1 MFFGSIPVADAE
13 GAILAHAV
21 RQGELVMKKG
31 RVLSVDD
38 CAALSRAGVASIIG
52 ARLETGDIGEDEAA
66 QRVATALAG
75 DHLRCDVPSTGRVNL
90 FATSAGILV
99 ADGARIDRF
108 NAVDE
113 ALTFATLPHL
123 KPVEAGEMVGTMKII
138 PFAVPG
144 DLLDRAISAAGG
156 SALKVSPFKAKT
168 VAVISTLLPG
178 LKPSIINK
186 TVSVLEKRLAKAS
199 ARIVADLQ
207 CDHEEVALQKALCD
221 VAQHKPDLVIVFGAS
236 AITDRRDVI
245 PSALEAEGGEII
257 QFGMP
262 VDPGNLL
269 LIGRLNQIDVIGAP
283 GCARSP
289 AENGFDWV
297 LDRMLADIRV
307 SAQDIRRMGV
317 GGLLMEIVQRG
328 HPRVGGEP

>member
-1 MFFGSIPVADAE
+1 MFFGSIPVAEAE

-31 RVLSVDD
+31 RVLDAAD
-38 CAALSRAGVASIIG
+38 CTALAQAGVRTIIG
-52 ARLETGDIGEDEAA
+52 ARLDGGDVGEDEAA
-66 QRVATALAG
+66 RRAAAALAG
-75 DHLRCDVPSTGRVNL
+75 DHMRCDVPSTGRVNL
-90 FATSAGILV
+90 FADCAGILV
-99 ADGARIDRF
+99 ADTMRVDRF
-108 NAVDE
+108 NSVDE

-138 PFAVPG
+138 PFAVP
-144 DLLDRAISAAGG
+144 DILLARAIDAAGG
-156 SALKVSPFKAKT
+156 AALKVVPFKPKS

-178 LKPSIINK
+178 LKPTIVSK
-186 TVSVLEKRLAKAS
+186 TVSVLEKRLAKAG
-199 ARIVADLQ
+199 ARVVAHGQ
-207 CDHEEVALQKALCD
+207 CAHDEAALRQALCD
-221 VAQHKPDLVIVFGAS
+221 AADHKPDLIIVFGAS

-245 PSALEAEGGEII
+245 PSALEAEGGTIV

-269 LIGRLNQIDVIGAP
+269 LIGALKAIPFIGAP

-297 LDRMLADIRV
+297 LDRMLADIPV
-307 SAQDIRRMGV
+307 TAQDIRGMGV

-328 HPRVGGEP
+328 HPRIGGET